1 VSEARDGDRIELRGL
16 RAHGRHGV
24 LPHERRDGQLFV
36 IDVALHVDLSRAGS
50 SDDLN
55 DTVDYGTLAKRLESV
70 VTGEPVDLIETLAE
84 RLAAVCLADA
94 RVRAAEVVVHK
105 PQAPVGVPVDDVV
118 VAIRREAT

>member
-1 VSEARDGDRIELRGL
+1 MSDTHDRIELRGL

-36 IDVALHVDLSRAGS
+36 VDVALHVDLSPAGR
-50 SDDLN
+50 SDDLA
-55 DTVDYGTLAKRLESV
+55 DTVDYGALAKKLEAV
-70 VTGEPVDLIETLAE
+70 VTGEPVDLIEALAD
-84 RLAAVCLADA
+84 RLAAVCLSDP

-118 VAIRREAT
+118 VTIRREAP

>member
-1 VSEARDGDRIELRGL
+1 VSDTHDRIELRGL

-36 IDVALHVDLSRAGS
+36 VDVALHVDLSPAGR
-50 SDDLN
+50 SDDRA
-55 DTVDYGTLAKRLESV
+55 DTVDYGALAKKLEAV
-70 VTGEPVDLIETLAE
+70 VTGEPVDLIEALAD
-84 RLAAVCLADA
+84 RLAAVCLSDP

-118 VAIRREAT
+118 VTIRREAP